1 MLLMLPI
8 TVVDIEPLSFVDAL
22 FMSASAVCVSGVS
35 IFSLGDNFS
44 VFGQIII
51 IILVQI
57 GALGLAGVNIT
68 MPLINLTFAIGI
80 MIAIGS
86 STMIAIHYGEGD

>member
-44 VFGQIII
+44 VFGQINNYYF
-51 IILVQI
+51 
-57 GALGLAGVNIT
+57 GANWSFR
-68 MPLINLTFAIGI
+68 NYDY
-80 MIAIGS
+80 
-86 STMIAIHYGEGD
+86 HYYFGRGDG

>member
-1 MLLMLPI
+1 MNQEKNIFKTIIKYAVPSMI
-8 TVVDIEPLSFVDAL
+8 SMWVFTIYTMVD
-22 FMSASAVCVSGVS
+22 G
-35 IFSLGDNFS
+35 IFIGKY
-44 VFGQIII
+44 V
-51 IILVQI
+51 

>member
-1 MLLMLPI
+1 MKYEK
-8 TVVDIEPLSFVDAL
+8 TVFKTILRYAILSVVSMWIFTLYTMVD
-22 FMSASAVCVSGVS
+22 G
-35 IFSLGDNFS
+35 IFIGKY
-44 VFGQIII
+44 V
-51 IILVQI
+51 